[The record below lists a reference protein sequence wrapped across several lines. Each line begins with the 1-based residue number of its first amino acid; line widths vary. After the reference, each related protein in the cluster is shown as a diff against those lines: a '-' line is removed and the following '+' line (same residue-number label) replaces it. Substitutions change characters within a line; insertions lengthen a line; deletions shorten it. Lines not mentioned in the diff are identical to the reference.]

1 MRQNARENDERWM
14 RRALV
19 EAETAL
25 AEGEI
30 PVGAV
35 LVCGDKEVAAGHN
48 RRENDFDPTAH
59 AEMLVLRAAGAALGR
74 WRLTGCTLYVTLEPC
89 PMCAAAITL
98 ARVDRVVFA
107 SDDPRAGAVYSVFDL
122 LRHPVFGHSPVVTA
136 GVLAEEAGT
145 VLRQFFDRLR
155 RGAGAVERGGLENR

>member
-1 MRQNARENDERWM
+1 MRQGARERDEKWM
-14 RRALV
+14 RRALA
-19 EAETAL
+19 EAEIAL
-25 AEGEI
+25 AEGEV

-35 LVCGDKEVAAGHN
+35 LVCGDEEVAAGHN

-59 AEMLVLRAAGAALGR
+59 AEMLVLRAAGQVLGR

-98 ARVDRVVFA
+98 ARVERVVFA
-107 SDDPRAGAVYSVFDL
+107 CDDPQVGAVYSVFDL
-122 LRHPVFGHSPVVTA
+122 LRHPVFGHSPAVTA
-136 GVLAEEAGT
+136 GVLAEEAEKI
-145 VLRQFFDRLR
+145 LRHFFNQLR